1 MSAQKPVLILIAG
14 PNGSGKSTFVNEN
27 STRELFNRCEHI
39 NPDLIAQNE
48 FGNWNSPSAVVQAA
62 KLATERRYRYL
73 AESRSFSLETVFSS
87 EEKLEFVRAAVK
99 AGFFIRLIFIGT
111 DDPSINISR
120 VAQRVRQG
128 GHDVPTRKIVERY
141 PKSIANLGRA
151 LPLVDRGYVYD
162 NSVDGDRPKLQFCTV
177 NGCIQRIYNE
187 DYAWSN
193 RIWELIAD
201 F

>member
-1 MSAQKPVLILIAG
+1 MSDQKPVLVLIAG

-27 STRELFNRCEHI
+27 STHEWFAGREHI
-39 NPDLIAQNE
+39 NPDEIAQIE
-48 FGNWNSPSAVVQAA
+48 FGDWNSPTAISEAV
-62 KLATERRYRYL
+62 KRATKQRYQYL
-73 AESRSFSLETVFSS
+73 AESKSFSLETVFSS
-87 EEKLEFVRAAVK
+87 DEKLEFVRAAVK

-111 DDPSINISR
+111 LDPSINVSR